1 MEPPGHKR
9 KPPRRRDDRVILH
22 FDLDCFYAQCVE
34 NRQPALKTKPLGIRQ
49 KGILATCNY
58 VARRRGVGKLTTL
71 VEAKRLCPDLV
82 IVDGEDLTPF
92 RDVSKRLYALLRSYS
107 WSGKVERLGLD
118 EVFLDVTDIISYNL
132 ELLNRNSL
140 AHSYFCLSRT
150 DPEQGFEFDATSFS
164 GCVHGNAR
172 EADAALGDVLSDTL
186 HMRLLLASHLAKYL
200 RLKIEDEGYTT
211 ACGISTNKLLAK
223 LVGNKNKPRNQTTLL
238 ALNEDDVFAFM
249 DEHGLRKVPGIGS
262 KITHIL
268 EGFVLGKE
276 VEEDI
281 YSMECSVSVGQVR
294 AHPLIQNPSVLDN
307 LLGGRG
313 FERGLPGKIWALLH
327 GIDDTEVKPARD
339 VPTQISIEDTYKGLN
354 NPAEISREMS
364 FIAASLLRRM
374 HVDLLEDDIPTAQNQ
389 TQGATQTQLPSTNRW
404 LACPRTIR
412 LTTRP
417 YTSPTDSKPYNWARA
432 SRSAPLPSFVFNQSM
447 SPDEIVEKLVVE
459 TLLPLFSKLNPAP
472 KGWNIGLI
480 NVCVTNMAGPAVNQG
495 GVRDIGTMFR
505 MQDDVL
511 REFTVYD
518 NGDTPSLER
527 EGAREQKG
535 REFVAVG
542 VGSVPREERESQ
554 MEAGGVDMARAL
566 GDGEVRDPDEEQGF
580 ESDDPW
586 GGQNSSQEEGS
597 EQCPLCRRFLP
608 VFALAAH
615 ERYHS
620 MDMDEN

>member
-1 MEPPGHKR
+1 
-9 KPPRRRDDRVILH
+9 
-22 FDLDCFYAQCVE
+22 VE

-82 IVDGEDLTPF
+82 IVDGEDLSPF

-164 GCVHGNAR
+164 GCLQGNAR
-172 EADAALGDVLSDTL
+172 EADAARGDVLSDTL
-186 HMRLLLASHLAKYL
+186 YMRLLLASHLARYL

-211 ACGISTNKLLAK
+211 TCGISTNKLLAK
-223 LVGNKNKPRNQTTLL
+223 LVGNKNKPQSQTTLL

-262 KITHIL
+262 KITHTL

-276 VEEDI
+276 IKEDFH
-281 YSMECSVSVGQVR
+281 SMECSVSVGQVR
-294 AHPLIQNPSVLDN
+294 THPLIQNPSVLDN

-313 FERGLPGKIWALLH
+313 SERGLPGKVWALLH

-354 NPAEISREMS
+354 NSSEISREMS

-374 HVDLLEDDIPTAQNQ
+374 HIDLLDDDAPTAQNQ
-389 TQGATQTQLPSTNRW
+389 TQAATQTPLPSTKRW

-417 YTSPTDSKPYNWARA
+417 YTSPTDGKPYNWART

-447 SPDEIVEKLVVE
+447 SSEEIVEKLVVE
-459 TLLPLFSKLNPAP
+459 TLLPLFFKLNPAP
-472 KGWNIGLI
+472 KGWNTGLI
-480 NVCVTNMAGPAVNQG
+480 NVCVTNMAGPAVSQG
-495 GVRDIGTMFR
+495 WVRDIGAMFR
-505 MQDDVL
+505 RQDDVL

-518 NGDTPSLER
+518 NGGAPSFER
-527 EGAREQKG
+527 EGAQEEKGPEVVVVDVGCGLRGEQG
-535 REFVAVG
+535 GGMEVG
-542 VGSVPREERESQ
+542 DVHLA
-554 MEAGGVDMARAL
+554 EAGG
-566 GDGEVRDPDEEQGF
+566 DGEGRGLDEDQVF
-580 ESDDPW
+580 ESDGAWDEYR
-586 GGQNSSQEEGS
+586 GQTSSQEEGS
-597 EQCPLCRRFLP
+597 ERCPLCRRFLP

-620 MDMDEN
+620 MEMDGN